1 MEEKQPVP
9 LCESCGGPMTQ
20 NQRVEYRCGRKVAH
34 QKCAQIE
41 AEKVDL
47 AIDDWKLNRKF

>member
-1 MEEKQPVP
+1 MP